1 MQRRNRI
8 SQEHRQR
15 IAQAFEEE
23 NEDYLLVADT
33 LGVDRST
40 AREIVARF
48 IREGRKHELPG
59 GERNNIRVDDEM
71 KACREDILNE
81 NCVLTLI
88 QSLAY
93 TK

>member
-33 LGVDRST
+33 LGVDRTT

-48 IREGRKHELPG
+48 IREG
-59 GERNNIRVDDEM
+59 
-71 KACREDILNE
+71 
-81 NCVLTLI
+81 
-88 QSLAY
+88 
-93 TK
+93 